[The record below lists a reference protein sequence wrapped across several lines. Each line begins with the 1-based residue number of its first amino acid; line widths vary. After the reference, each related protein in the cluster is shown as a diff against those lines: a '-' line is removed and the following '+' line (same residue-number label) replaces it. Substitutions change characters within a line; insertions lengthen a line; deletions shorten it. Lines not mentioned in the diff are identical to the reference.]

1 MLITVIATAVCSL
14 TDVRHSGRKPASGI
28 QTCLGVLLNWKK
40 SLKMPENFNIQS
52 LHGSYFT
59 AEICFNDV
67 VGRIFCKDDEIIYLC
82 HDNPVVGIK
91 PIGCSDYLGHEYAW
105 PAIFVDGKL
114 DDSVQNLK
122 ILPSPLEY
130 HELFTELLEKRGA
143 VWEDDGSYS
152 VIPNEVM
159 DKIRDFLKGIKIFRN
174 N

>member
-1 MLITVIATAVCSL
+1 MS
-14 TDVRHSGRKPASGI
+14 
-28 QTCLGVLLNWKK
+28 
-40 SLKMPENFNIQS
+40 ENFNIQS
-52 LHGSYFT
+52 IHGSYFT
-59 AEICFNDV
+59 AEICFTDV
-67 VGRIFCKDDEIIYLC
+67 VGRVFCKDDEIMYLC
-82 HDNPVVGIK
+82 HNNPVVGIK
-91 PIGCSDYLGHEYAW
+91 PIGLNDRLGHEYAW

-130 HELFTELLEKRGA
+130 HELFTELLEKRGP